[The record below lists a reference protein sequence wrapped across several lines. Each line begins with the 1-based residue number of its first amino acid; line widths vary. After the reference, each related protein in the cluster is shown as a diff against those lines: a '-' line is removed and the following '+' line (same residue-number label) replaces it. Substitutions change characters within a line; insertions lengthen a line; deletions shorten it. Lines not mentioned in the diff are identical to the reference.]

1 MVKLTEFDG
10 HETQQTSESDACTN
24 FCHGWMAHKEG
35 DQLRQNKAQH
45 VESKEANEKLLG
57 TLELVVNYL
66 LRGFQSI
73 EFDVIII
80 LYHHLSKLEVIKAV
94 SEIIKLTPNN
104 FMLLCQ
110 IILIFIDKRLELPKF
125 LP

>member
-1 MVKLTEFDG
+1 MT
-10 HETQQTSESDACTN
+10 
-24 FCHGWMAHKEG
+24 HKEG
-35 DQLRQNKAQH
+35 DQLRQNKAKH
-45 VESKEANEKLLG
+45 VESKEADEKLLG

-80 LYHHLSKLEVIKAV
+80 LYHHLSKLEVVKAV
-94 SEIIKLTPNN
+94 SEIIKPTPNN
-104 FMLLCQ
+104 FMLLSQ
-110 IILIFIDKRLELPKF
+110 IILIFINKRLKLPKF